1 MMDIVVSRHAIKR
14 YRKRTFSFDQSDK
27 EVEALLANVVQ
38 KGQILSRRPG
48 DVWELKYRDSYV
60 VVDIDID
67 SNTVTVITF
76 LGDQVYRCWA
86 KKKEIM
92 PRYVPRKVAR

>member
-1 MMDIVVSRHAIKR
+1 MLLKDTASG
-14 YRKRTFSFDQSDK
+14 TFSFDQSDQ

-38 KGQILSRRPG
+38 KADLMRRPG

-67 SNTVTVITF
+67 SDKVTVITF
-76 LGDQVYRCWA
+76 LGDQVYRRWA

-92 PRYVPRKVAR
+92 PRYVPPKVAR